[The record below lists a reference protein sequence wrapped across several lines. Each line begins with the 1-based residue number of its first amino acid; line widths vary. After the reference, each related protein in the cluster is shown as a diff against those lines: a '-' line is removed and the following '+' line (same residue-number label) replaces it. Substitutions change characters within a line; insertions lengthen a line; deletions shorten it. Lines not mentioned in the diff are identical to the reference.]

1 MGQILVRKI
10 NDEALARLRKLAE
23 ERNVPLEAYA
33 RQALEEFSRKLTNE
47 EMRVALADL
56 ERLRAKFPKTD
67 RNSTDTLRALR
78 DGDDA
83 DD

>member
-10 NDEALARLRKLAE
+10 NDEALDRLRKLAE

-47 EMRVALADL
+47 EMQKAFEDL
-56 ERLRAKFPKTD
+56 ERLRAKFPKSNV
-67 RNSTDTLRALR
+67 NSTDVLRALR
-78 DGDDA
+78 DGDET

>member
-10 NDEALARLRKLAE
+10 NDEALDRLRKLAE

-47 EMRVALADL
+47 EMHKAFEDL
-56 ERLRAKFPKTD
+56 ERLRSKFPKSNV
-67 RNSTDTLRALR
+67 NSTDVLRALR
-78 DGDDA
+78 DGDET